1 MASLTKDNVRQAKYL
16 LPDVEVIPVKEDLI
30 ASQKR
35 RTEVH
40 QILARLHVLSHKRGR
55 PSSKQK
61 DEERYAA

>member
-1 MASLTKDNVRQAKYL
+1 MADARKAHSRLIKNSLPAIELISVEEDSIASL
-16 LPDVEVIPVKEDLI
+16 
-30 ASQKR
+30 KR